1 MTVTFESLPVELIAD
16 ILGELD
22 LNSLITLSCLSRLLH
37 NIASDSSLNP
47 WRRPILRALTS
58 GQYEDSLRHLSVRRT
73 VPRINWVEILTLAHP
88 SFILL
93 DATLPNLKATEWEE
107 CFHRRFLPGWRKWKK
122 DGTWKAAYLT
132 SVLSCNCIQPAS
144 PDVNDLD

>member
-22 LNSLITLSCLSRLLH
+22 LNSLITLSNLSRRLH
-37 NIASDSSLNP
+37 NIASDSFLNP
-47 WRRPILRALTS
+47 WRRPILRALRS

-73 VPRINWVEILTLAHP
+73 VPRLNWVEILTLAHP
-88 SFILL
+88 AFILL

-107 CFHRRFLPGWRKWKK
+107 CFNRRFLPGWRKWKK
-122 DGTWKAAYLT
+122 DETWRAAYLK
-132 SVLSCNCIQPAS
+132 SALSCNCIHPAS
-144 PDVNDLD
+144 PVHS